1 MTFKVIIKTIIILFH
16 EGISYLYLDSIKSA
30 ENTNIRAVFIQKPE
44 RKSTK
49 CHDFSDLNL
58 NDP

>member
-1 MTFKVIIKTIIILFH
+1 MH
-16 EGISYLYLDSIKSA
+16 QISA
-30 ENTNIRAVFIQKPE
+30 AFIQKPE

-58 NDP
+58 NDLEMAFRSMEKMSNNYFT